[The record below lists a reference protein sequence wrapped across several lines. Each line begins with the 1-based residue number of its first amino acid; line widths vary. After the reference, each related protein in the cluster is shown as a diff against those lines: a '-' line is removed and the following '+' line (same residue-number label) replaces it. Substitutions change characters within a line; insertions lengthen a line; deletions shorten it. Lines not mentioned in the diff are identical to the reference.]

1 MAAMFTDD
9 PEELNKRYMPKD
21 DGMYEDYED
30 DDEGE
35 EIPEEELT
43 EEEREMINTLESWPE
58 ETWQQIFEGL
68 MDEEDYTLSDEEFGA
83 KNILATLNT
92 TNPSIDYG
100 FKLAILKV
108 VTPEQAVNVIKRLQK
123 KPEEGANI
131 PQEMLDII
139 YAKAK
144 EYKG

>member
-1 MAAMFTDD
+1 MKTI
-9 PEELNKRYMPKD
+9 
-21 DGMYEDYED
+21 GS
-30 DDEGE
+30 
-35 EIPEEELT
+35 IT
-43 EEEREMINTLESWPE
+43 EEG
-58 ETWQQIFEGL
+58 WQKILQWV

-123 KPEEGANI
+123 KPEEGTNI
-131 PQEMLDII
+131 PPEALEII
-139 YAKAK
+139 YKKAK